1 MEVQRNFIPA
11 PGACLLPGALPG
23 HGYIVRNNGFQ
34 ENSYSGICKRSALPV
49 FNDRFYHQDPGPAL
63 AGHLNRLAAFSA
75 PVLRSCRM
83 RARCFPRLFR
93 YFGHA
98 GW

>member
-1 MEVQRNFIPA
+1 MLHQ
-11 PGACLLPGALPG
+11 GGYPG

-49 FNDRFYHQDPGPAL
+49 FNDRVFIIKTRGQHY
-63 AGHLNRLAAFSA
+63 AGHLNLAGGVFCRQCFDHAGCGPVAFLACSG
-75 PVLRSCRM
+75 
-83 RARCFPRLFR
+83 

-98 GW
+98 GGKGEH